1 MSATKKGNTLTI
13 KQENFCQEYVK
24 HGNASLAYRLSY
36 DCSKMKDETI
46 WQNACRLNANSKVAA
61 RIKELRLLYS
71 ARFAAEKETAVKAL
85 CDIIGFSVDDLFYID
100 PVTGKNKLRLP
111 NELPTR
117 VKSCIQEIDNDKGR
131 VKYKMYSKIEAIRQL
146 SNLLGWDE
154 AKQIDV
160 KSEGKNIL
168 RIGFNDE

>member
-1 MSATKKGNTLTI
+1 MSTNKPKQSLTI
-13 KQENFCQEYVK
+13 KQENFCKEYVL

-46 WQNACRLNANSKVAA
+46 WQNACRLTANSKVAA
-61 RIKELRLLYS
+61 RIKELRALDEDK
-71 ARFAAEKETAVKAL
+71 FAAEKKNAVKVL
-85 CDIIGFSVDDLFYID
+85 CDIIGMNIDDLFYTN
-100 PVTGKNKLRLP
+100 PATGKNKLRLP
-111 NELPTR
+111 NELPNR
-117 VKSCIQEIDNDKGR
+117 VKNAIQEIDNDKGR

>member
-1 MSATKKGNTLTI
+1 MSATKKENTLTI
-13 KQENFCQEYVK
+13 KQENFCQEYIK

-36 DCSKMKDETI
+36 DCSKSKDNSI
-46 WQNACRLNANSKVAA
+46 WNSACLLLQNPKVAQ
-61 RIKELRLLYS
+61 RIKELRLLDS
-71 ARFAAEKETAVKAL
+71 EKFAAEKNNAVKVL
-85 CDIIGFSVDDLFYID
+85 CDIIGMSVDDLFYID
-100 PVTGKNKLRLP
+100 PATGKNKLRLP

-117 VKSCIQEIDNDKGR
+117 TKNCIQEIDNDKGK